1 MYSIY
6 TDGGSSGNPGPGGW
20 AFIVVKDDVSLYSS
34 SGGEKETTNNKMELS
49 AVINAL
55 KYVKDNKLGDVSL
68 FSDSQ
73 YVIKGI
79 TEWIKSWKESM
90 WKKGTV
96 KNVELWE
103 ELDSLNSE
111 LSIKWNWVKGHN
123 GNKYNEEADKLVKKE
138 SEKASLL

>member
-55 KYVKDNKLGDVSL
+55 KYVKDNKLEDVSL

-79 TEWIKSWKESM
+79 TEWIKSWKKSM